1 VKQIG
6 YKVIVVV
13 ILLLNSTLV
22 LSQSNIW
29 QDVNL
34 SARSSNESDLSHYF
48 DADDEALRRKLN
60 LAPNEVRGVSD
71 VIELPMPDGSL
82 AKFSIVESSIMED
95 GLAQEFPQIKS
106 YKVYG
111 IDDPSASGR
120 VDISPAGLR
129 GMLMTSQGR
138 VFIDPVDMTSRYES
152 SFRND
157 GAGRGSVSICSA
169 HMLPK
174 NDDLVRTNLN
184 RSATLN
190 RIPGSLITYRLAVS
204 ATSEYVDAVGGT
216 LITAMAAINT
226 AINRVNQI
234 YERDLGVR
242 LVLVA
247 TNSSI
252 IEVFPDDFSFTNND
266 DFVLLDENQF
276 KIDAAIGTEHYDIGH
291 IFSTSGGGLASSA
304 VVCESGYKAQGV
316 TGAADPIGDGFYIDF
331 VAHEIGH
338 QFGAEHTFN
347 GGTGSC
353 GGNRNR
359 PTAYEPGSGSTI
371 MSYAGICDGENIAI
385 NSDATFH
392 AGSIVEINSFVTGA
406 GSICGVN
413 SAIPSGNSDPT
424 EVSAGS
430 DHTIPS
436 HTAFRLSG
444 SAVDADASDTLT
456 YQWDQMDPGTTATT
470 SGTIGTDLGN
480 NPLFRSHIPQ
490 PTGIRD
496 FPALNTQVNGA
507 TEMSARGETLP
518 TTERTLN
525 FRLTARDGRSG
536 QGTDDVKVTV
546 VTTGPFKL
554 TSHNSSLAG
563 NITANMPVT
572 VTWDVAGTL
581 ATPVSCPEVDI
592 KLLTFSADGGTYAIT
607 ELLSQTLNDGSESVT
622 TPDMNSS
629 KARFYIGC
637 NNNIFYDISDNDQ
650 NITGGASDFPTT
662 GNSINIY
669 TAANV
674 APTANAG
681 IDQSVTATATVTL
694 TGTGSSDSDG
704 SLASYA
710 WTQSSGTS
718 VSLSSSSAESPT
730 FDASIAND
738 NGESL
743 VFSLIVTDNEGA
755 SSSADTVSIAVAELP
770 NDDTTTTTVPSTSSG
785 GGGLANAALL
795 IYWLTLLVGGY
806 WLRTQKISSGLV
818 FKLTPW

>member
-6 YKVIVVV
+6 CKVIVVAM
-13 ILLLNSTLV
+13 LLLNSTLV

-29 QDVNL
+29 QNANL
-34 SARSSNESDLSHYF
+34 SARSSNQSDLSHYF
-48 DADDEALRRKLN
+48 DADDEVLRRKLN

-157 GAGRGSVSICSA
+157 GTGRGSASICSA

-174 NDDLVRTNLN
+174 NDDLVGTNLN

-204 ATSEYVDAVGGT
+204 ATSEYVAAVGGT

-247 TNSSI
+247 SNSSI
-252 IEVFPDDFSFTNND
+252 IEVAPADFGFSNND
-266 DFVLLDENQF
+266 GSALLSENQT
-276 KIDAAIGTEHYDIGH
+276 KIDETIGTASYDIGH
-291 IFSTSGGGLASSA
+291 IFSTGGGGLATLA
-304 VVCESGYKAQGV
+304 VVCDPASKAQGV
-316 TGAADPIGDGFYIDF
+316 TGAADPIGDAFYIDF

-347 GGTGSC
+347 GRTGSC
-353 GGNRNR
+353 GSGNRNQL
-359 PTAYEPGSGSTI
+359 TAYEPGSGSTI
-371 MSYAGICDGENIAI
+371 MSYAGICGGEDIAN

-392 AGSIVEINSFVTGA
+392 AGSIDEINSFITGA

-424 EVSAGS
+424 VVNAGS

-436 HTAFRLSG
+436 GTAFRLSG
-444 SAVDADASDTLT
+444 SAVDADAGDTLT
-456 YQWDQMDPGTTATT
+456 YQWDQMDAGTAATT
-470 SGTIGTDLGN
+470 SVTIGTDQGN
-480 NPLFRSHIPQ
+480 NPLFRSDIPQ

-496 FPALNTQVNGA
+496 FPALNTQVNG
-507 TEMSARGETLP
+507 TTDMLARGETLP
-518 TTERTLN
+518 TTARILN

-536 QGTDDVKVTV
+536 QGTDNVAVSV
-546 VTTGPFKL
+546 VETGPFEL
-554 TSHNSSLAG
+554 TSHSLADS
-563 NITANMPVT
+563 IIANTSIT
-572 VTWDVAGTL
+572 VTWNVAETSS
-581 ATPVSCPEVDI
+581 APVSCLEVDI
-592 KLLTFSADGGTYAIT
+592 KLLTFSAGGGTYAIT
-607 ELLSQTLNDGSESVT
+607 ELLNLAPNDGSESVT
-622 TPDMNSS
+622 IPDMNSS

-650 NITGGASDFPTT
+650 NITGGASAFPTT
-662 GNSINIY
+662 GNSINIS
-669 TAANV
+669 T
-674 APTANAG
+674 T
-681 IDQSVTATATVTL
+681 
-694 TGTGSSDSDG
+694 
-704 SLASYA
+704 
-710 WTQSSGTS
+710 
-718 VSLSSSSAESPT
+718 
-730 FDASIAND
+730 AND
-738 NGESL
+738 NT
-743 VFSLIVTDNEGA
+743 ITTVT
-755 SSSADTVSIAVAELP
+755 STAVTSTAV
-770 NDDTTTTTVPSTSSG
+770 TSTTVPSTTSG

-795 IYWLTLLVGGY
+795 IYWLNLLVAGY
-806 WLRTQKISSGLV
+806 WLRTQKVSSGLV